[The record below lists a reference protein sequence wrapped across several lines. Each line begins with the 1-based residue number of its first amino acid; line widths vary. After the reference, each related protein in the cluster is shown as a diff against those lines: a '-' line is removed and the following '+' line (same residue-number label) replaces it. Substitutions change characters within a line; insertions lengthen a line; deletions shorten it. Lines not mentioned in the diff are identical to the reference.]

1 MIVTIDGPAGAGK
14 SSVARELARRLGFRF
29 LNTGAMY
36 RAVALAV
43 LRAGTEWRDEAAI
56 AELAARQQID
66 LVDDRVLLGGEDV
79 TRQIHS
85 VEVTAVVKHVADN
98 QQVRRLLVDQQRR
111 WGETGDVVAEGR
123 DQGTVAFPQAECK
136 IFLTASAAERAR
148 RRQQDLASRGEQ
160 VEFATLLAQQN
171 RRDAEDASRP
181 VGALQQA
188 ADATVV
194 DTDGLTSEQVVER
207 LVELVRAAQARSAR
221 VGW

>member
-1 MIVTIDGPAGAGK
+1 
-14 SSVARELARRLGFRF
+14 
-29 LNTGAMY
+29 
-36 RAVALAV
+36 
-43 LRAGTEWRDEAAI
+43 
-56 AELAARQQID
+56 
-66 LVDDRVLLGGEDV
+66 
-79 TRQIHS
+79 
-85 VEVTAVVKHVADN
+85 HVADN

-188 ADATVV
+188 SDAKVL
-194 DTDGLTSEQVVER
+194 DTDGLTPEQVVER
-207 LVELVRAAQARSAR
+207 LVDLVRTAQAGSTR
-221 VGW
+221 V